1 MFALRRT
8 AAAAA
13 ARRVAAPPPAL
24 AATARG
30 FKMKGK
36 DAEDNSKQA
45 KKGKG
50 GGSDPYGA
58 IKQAILAE
66 PDAALSEGLA
76 GESTEASKLRR
87 KQTSRALMN
96 EHMLIMGG
104 LSQMIK
110 LRDAAKAALP
120 EALRVEADAPDLTS
134 FPLQRRV
141 FTETAPIPGF
151 QQKLRR
157 TDRGR

>member
-1 MFALRRT
+1 M
-8 AAAAA
+8 
-13 ARRVAAPPPAL
+13 V
-24 AATARG
+24 RG
-30 FKMKGK
+30 FKKTGKGA
-36 DAEDNSKQA
+36 DDTKQA
-45 KKGKG
+45 KKGRQT

-66 PDAALSEGLA
+66 PDPALSEGIDS
-76 GESTEASKLRR
+76 ESTEAAKLRR

-104 LSQMIK
+104 LTQMIK

-120 EALRVEADAPDLTS
+120 EALRLEADAPDLTT